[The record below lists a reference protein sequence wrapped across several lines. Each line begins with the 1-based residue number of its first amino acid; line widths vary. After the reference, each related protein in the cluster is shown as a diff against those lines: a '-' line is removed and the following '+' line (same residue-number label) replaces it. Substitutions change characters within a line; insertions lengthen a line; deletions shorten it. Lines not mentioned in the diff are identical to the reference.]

1 MSSPGCLFAAGEQ
14 LQCLYAGHKCGPLV
28 RASAHLAVSLLL
40 GNSCRHCIAVLMQQ
54 ACLLA
59 GRRILMLLLLLLELA
74 WVVQISCL
82 RLEVSNLI
90 LHSDTVSAAYYHHHA
105 DFSKIRFQIV
115 MYRTNQLPPCKL
127 IKAQS
132 ESVSCDM

>member
-1 MSSPGCLFAAGEQ
+1 MMLLGDCFARATPSIRGN
-14 LQCLYAGHKCGPLV
+14 QCSYAGHNNGCPV
-28 RASAHLAVSLLL
+28 NASAHLAVCLLL

-59 GRRILMLLLLLLELA
+59 GRRILMLPLLLLLLLFLLLLELA

-90 LHSDTVSAAYYHHHA
+90 LDSKTVSAAYHHHHA
-105 DFSKIRFQIV
+105 DS
-115 MYRTNQLPPCKL
+115 T
-127 IKAQS
+127 
-132 ESVSCDM
+132 